1 MKRIALSLL
10 LLTTLISSI
19 SAQKVALVLSG
30 GAAKGLSHLG
40 TIKALEEHNIPI
52 DYIVGTSMG
61 SVIGSCYAA
70 GFSVEQI
77 ENILLSKEFQKWV
90 KGEIRNEYNYYFNKE
105 EDNAAWVNIDFS
117 IDSSLNA
124 TINSSLANDLSIN
137 FELVER
143 FARESLVAN
152 YNFDSLFIPFR
163 AVASEIFTQKTV
175 VLKSGS
181 LGKAVR
187 ASLSV
192 PFFYRPI
199 KVDDQYLFD
208 GGIYNNFPV
217 DIAKEEFNPDVIIGV
232 NVSTKIFEEYPYEQ
246 DDKLISKAVVFMMI
260 DKSEPSSVGESGIYI
275 QPDLSR
281 FSSLDFDKVK
291 SMIDSGYNMTI
302 RHIEEI
308 KAKIKARS
316 NPEDL
321 TEARQKFLKQRQELT
336 FGALKFHG
344 YNSKQRNY
352 IRKLFGHKS
361 STYTSEEI
369 KTGYYKLVSEDY
381 FKTVYPDIIYDSINN
396 HFDFHLYGR
405 PRNNF
410 GAGLGGLISTRN
422 ISHVYL
428 GLNYY
433 RFDKFFSKTNAN
445 VYAGNFYKSASIDS
459 KFMLPGKKRIYFGP
473 EFLYNHWDF
482 ININELLLKDSK
494 RTIVDMV
501 DRYVG
506 FNIGMP
512 VGAKYKLTASIAGF
526 NNNNAFSNT
535 TVINSV
541 DTLDQQKIKGLK
553 YRLRLS
559 TSTLNRPQYPSS
571 GKALDLKFTY
581 YDVAEK
587 YVPGSTSTLS
597 NSLVTSQKWVQAKFK
612 LEQYFNIGKSYS
624 YGYQVEAAFSN
635 QQDFATFTGTIIN
648 TTAFNPLSDSRSL
661 ILQKLR
667 AYNYVAIGGRN
678 VLSLTSKIDFRL
690 EGYLFKSLNQ
700 IISSSTQ
707 TAQEEPFTFKDV
719 FLSGTAG
726 IIYHSP
732 IGPIAANVNYYD
744 DPENQFGLFIHFGY
758 VLFNKSSL
766 D

>member
-1 MKRIALSLL
+1 MKKITISLL
-10 LLTTLISSI
+10 LTALLSTV

-40 TIKALEEHNIPI
+40 AIKALEEHNIPI

-61 SVIGSCYAA
+61 SVVGSCYAA

-77 ENILLSKEFQKWV
+77 EEILLSEEFQKWV
-90 KGEIRNEYNYYFNKE
+90 KGEIRNEFNYYFNKE

-117 IDSSLNA
+117 IDSSLNT

-137 FELVER
+137 IELVER

-152 YNFDSLFIPFR
+152 YDFDSLFIPFR

-199 KVDDQYLFD
+199 KIDNQYLFD

-217 DIAKEEFNPDVIIGV
+217 DVAKEEFNPDVIIGV
-232 NVSTKIFEEYPYEQ
+232 NVSTKTFEEYPYEQ
-246 DDKLISKAVVFMMI
+246 DDKLISQAVVYMMI

-281 FSSLDFDKVK
+281 YSSLDFDKVK
-291 SMIDSGYNMTI
+291 SMIDSGYTTTI
-302 RHIEEI
+302 RHIDEI
-308 KAKIKARS
+308 KSKITVRS
-316 NPEDL
+316 NPEAII
-321 TEARQKFLKQRQELT
+321 EARQKFLKQRQDLT
-336 FGALKFHG
+336 FGGIKFHG
-344 YNSKQRNY
+344 YNSKQRTY
-352 IRKLFGHKS
+352 IRKMFGQKTG
-361 STYTSEEI
+361 TYTSEEI

-381 FKTVYPDIIYDSINN
+381 FKTVYPDIVYDSINN

-422 ISHVYL
+422 ISHVFL

-445 VYAGNFYKSASIDS
+445 VYAGNFYKSASVTS
-459 KFMLPGKKRIYFGP
+459 KFMLPGRKRIYFGP
-473 EFLYNHWDF
+473 EFLYNRWNF

-494 RTIVDMV
+494 KTIVDMV
-501 DRYVG
+501 DRYIG
-506 FNIGMP
+506 LNMGMP
-512 VGAKYKLTASIAGF
+512 VGAKYKLTASFAGF
-526 NNNNAFSNT
+526 NNNNEFSNT
-535 TVINSV
+535 TIINST
-541 DTLDQQKIKGLK
+541 DTLDEQKIKGLK

-559 TSTLNRPQYPSS
+559 TSTLNRPQYASS
-571 GKALDLKFTY
+571 GKAIDVKFTY
-581 YDVAEK
+581 YDLSEK
-587 YVPGSTSTLS
+587 YAPGNTSTITNPLE
-597 NSLVTSQKWVQAKFK
+597 TSHEWVQAKLK
-612 LEQYFNIGKSYS
+612 IEQYFNVGNSYS
-624 YGYQVEAAFSN
+624 YGYLLESAFSN

-648 TTAFNPLSDSRSL
+648 TPAFNPLSDSRSL

-667 AYNYVAIGGRN
+667 AYNYVAVGGRN
-678 VLSLTSKIDFRL
+678 VVSLTSKIDFRL

-707 TAQEEPFTFKDV
+707 SVQEEPFSFKDI

-726 IIYHSP
+726 LIYHSP

-758 VLFNKSSL
+758 VLFNKSAL